1 MFKAIVVFRKELKEL
16 LANRTTLLLSL
27 VFAVVFSVIYS
38 QQIMNPNT
46 GMISVDGAIFYLS
59 LSLALFTAYMS
70 TGQIFMLEKRDAV
83 IETLMCAP
91 VTLRQ
96 IWLGK
101 TLAGVVP
108 SWLSAI
114 LTALLLVTIPGIR
127 TGRFVIPDISII
139 FHVLITVPVFVAAFT
154 GLLGCGQLFL
164 GMRENRI
171 LNFVLFAPAFAVLY
185 GSGLMLTKG
194 IMVSWIYTGMVFS
207 GSLLLFG
214 LAVLLAGFLSRE
226 RIVTT
231 LA

>member
-1 MFKAIVVFRKELKEL
+1 MHKVIVVFRKELKEL
-16 LANRTTLLLSL
+16 LANRTTILFNL
-27 VFAVVFSVIYS
+27 VFAVVFAVIYS
-38 QQIMNPNT
+38 QQIVNAKAGN
-46 GMISVDGAIFYLS
+46 GSVDGAIFYLS
-59 LSLALFTAYMS
+59 LAIALFTAYMS
-70 TGQIFMLEKRDAV
+70 TGQIFMLEKRDGV

-101 TLAGVVP
+101 TLAGLAP
-108 SWLSAI
+108 SW
-114 LTALLLVTIPGIR
+114 LTALLAALLLIIIPGVQTRHLI
-127 TGRFVIPDISII
+127 TPDISTIFHII
-139 FHVLITVPVFVAAFT
+139 FTVPVFIAAFT

-164 GMRENRI
+164 GMRENRL

-185 GSGLMLTKG
+185 GSGFLLMKG
-194 IMVSWIYTGMVFS
+194 INVSWIYTGLVFS